1 MDTTEKDLSYFTIR
15 LQEFLNIS
23 FPEKAHD
30 TKFIEQ
36 RALWATETYERAFRL
51 ANSIQLCNAAADV
64 VLFKDLHFS
73 RFDTILQVVSN
84 EFVSSIFDEELKPF
98 TLKILS
104 IYEPVFR
111 KYILSPDL
119 AESQDFN
126 ALYNELTGRIA
137 SWIEENRIQ

>member
-15 LQEFLNIS
+15 LLEFLNIS

-51 ANSIQLCNAAADV
+51 GKSIQLCNA

-98 TLKILS
+98 TLKMLS
-104 IYEPVFR
+104 ISEPVFR

-137 SWIEENRIQ
+137 SWIEENGIQ